1 MQTIRPKTAPLF
13 FTNKH
18 LPSSFYN
25 LKWFVFLFR
34 YLHAFFFW
42 YKIYPWNHI
51 AGWLEIKHK
60 LPFDFLQ
67 RTKLFQFCPLGH
79 KTLFVDKTSSSVS
92 FENYLKD
99 RTEPFLAL
107 ISYILDEM
115 SYSFSFCEMYLVY
128 YWLCLVDIN
137 QQLFSNK
144 II

>member
-92 FENYLKD
+92 L
-99 RTEPFLAL
+99 
-107 ISYILDEM
+107 
-115 SYSFSFCEMYLVY
+115 
-128 YWLCLVDIN
+128 
-137 QQLFSNK
+137 K
-144 II
+144 IIWRIARWNSFFWTWLLDLRIINKYIFLSEESAVSCMIAIEL